1 MNSYI
6 IICLLFLTFQG
17 NSFACFEFK
26 GEFNLL
32 NRKEKD
38 ETFVE
43 LHNLATI
50 IVFMNDEIAKTEDAR
65 QFKEMLSWQLANPLR
80 LKPYVSPIITFQNP
94 MAFMQLAVNILSKFG
109 LRIEK
114 FHPLTLKEKM

>member
-1 MNSYI
+1 M
-6 IICLLFLTFQG
+6 LTFQE
-17 NSFACFEFK
+17 NNFACFEFK
-26 GEFNLL
+26 DEFNLL

-50 IVFMNDEIAKTEDAR
+50 IVLMNDKIAKTEDAR
-65 QFKEMLSWQLANPLR
+65 QFREMLNWQLANPLR
-80 LKPYVSPIITFQNP
+80 FKSYVSPIITVQNP

-109 LRIEK
+109 FRIEK
-114 FHPLTLKEKM
+114 FHPLTLKETM